1 MITRLGLLPRPAFR
15 PPFPHEIIE
24 GLYHVSLQAARRAA
38 RARMARRPPRAGRT
52 LLPGPDTPLWNEL
65 VRQVRPHLRRRGSKN
80 LLAHLL
86 GISRQRLHRCLK
98 ARRGLLDAERTLL
111 LLAWLQAR
119 QRGHTLTA

>member
-1 MITRLGLLPRPAFR
+1 MPAQYGYLRRPAFSGPR
-15 PPFPHEIIE
+15 FEDIINS
-24 GLYHVSLQAARRAA
+24 LYWAALEARQRAVRARLPRRA
-38 RARMARRPPRAGRT
+38 PKSGRT

-86 GISRQRLHRCLK
+86 GIPRQRLYVCLK
-98 ARRGLLDAERTLL
+98 AKRAFLDAERTLL

-119 QRGHTLTA
+119 QQGRTLTA

>member
-1 MITRLGLLPRPAFR
+1 MITRMSLAPHPALPE
-15 PPFPHEIIE
+15 EIIE
-24 GLYHVSLQAARRAA
+24 SLYHFSLQAAQRAS
-38 RARMARRPPRAGRT
+38 RARLERRPPKRGRT

-98 ARRGLLDAERTLL
+98 ARRGFLDAERTLL
-111 LLAWLQAR
+111 LLAWVQAR
-119 QRGHTLTA
+119 QKGRTLTA